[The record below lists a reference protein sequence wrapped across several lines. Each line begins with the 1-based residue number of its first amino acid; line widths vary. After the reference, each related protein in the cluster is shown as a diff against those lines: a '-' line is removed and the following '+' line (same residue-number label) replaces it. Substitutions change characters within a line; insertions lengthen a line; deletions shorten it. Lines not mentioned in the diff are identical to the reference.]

1 MKPIFIILLVV
12 FLLLLLAFLFGPIIK
27 RKYIEVNYKKI
38 VSKTL
43 YKYALD
49 HDVFLINDIK
59 LPYNGGFII
68 FDHILFGEKYI
79 YCIKDIHESF
89 GIEGSAEDLKWFTY
103 SKKGKVDYIVNP
115 FKENN
120 HNVSLLMKYM
130 NSTVEDKLYFSIV
143 CVNDDC
149 DRSISKCRDDEI
161 ICKNKELYKV
171 IKEKEKDSSI
181 KNINQDKLG
190 QTVKFLFDEINKTK

>member
-79 YCIKDIHESF
+79 YCIKDVHESY
-89 GIEGSAEDLKWFTY
+89 GKEGSAEDLKW
-103 SKKGKVDYIVNP
+103 
-115 FKENN
+115 
-120 HNVSLLMKYM
+120 
-130 NSTVEDKLYFSIV
+130 
-143 CVNDDC
+143 
-149 DRSISKCRDDEI
+149 
-161 ICKNKELYKV
+161 
-171 IKEKEKDSSI
+171 
-181 KNINQDKLG
+181 
-190 QTVKFLFDEINKTK
+190 